1 MSDSIFALG
10 FRFLLLSI
18 GLKDTKE
25 ANITS
30 IILYRVIAYKF
41 SILLLSLCSLIRR
54 INLAS

>member
-1 MSDSIFALG
+1 MNSIVIWIYALVIA

-30 IILYRVIAYKF
+30 IIL
-41 SILLLSLCSLIRR
+41 
-54 INLAS
+54 

>member
-1 MSDSIFALG
+1 MSDSIFALV

-30 IILYRVIAYKF
+30 IIL
-41 SILLLSLCSLIRR
+41 
-54 INLAS
+54 